1 MKKILLYSVLVAG
14 MLSSCDLDINDD
26 PDYPMNDQ
34 VTADLIFPAAQTLVA
49 SHVGGEIFNN
59 AGFFAQYFEQ
69 RPESQQYDALPTY
82 AFTEASDIMS
92 YSYSGLMA
100 GAQKDLKDIIDK
112 SENSADRYA
121 ATVLRAYVF
130 QVMVDNFDQFPYT
143 EALQGADNQNP
154 KWDKGE
160 DVYKGV
166 LAEMDK
172 AEQELN
178 DATMDSED
186 LMFDGD
192 VSQWKGFANALRL
205 RMYLRLISGGV
216 DAAGYEAKVKE
227 LVENN
232 SFFTGDV
239 CFSGFADES
248 NKRNPWYETNAMGLT
263 GNHCAAYPLVE
274 YLKATDD
281 PRRAYGLSVATATNS
296 YVGQLPGGK
305 MNTRSAK
312 GNSNLW
318 MNKHVSGIDYTKA
331 ATMPVYYFTQSELQ
345 FLIAE
350 VYLKYLNNDAQAEAA
365 YEKGIDA
372 DFASR
377 GLSRT
382 AAFDSKIA
390 WPTGGSLDEKM
401 ELIGKQKWVALFYR
415 DHMEAW
421 SELRRTDYPKYVT
434 LTNAE
439 LTAIAKGENAPAD
452 KYKAGDLIVPWQND
466 MINPV
471 GDKVIKRIYYPLSAR
486 KYNSN
491 TPQSPSLDSP
501 VWWDKN

>member
-1 MKKILLYSVLVAG
+1 
-14 MLSSCDLDINDD
+14 
-26 PDYPMNDQ
+26 
-34 VTADLIFPAAQTLVA
+34 
-49 SHVGGEIFNN
+49 
-59 AGFFAQYFEQ
+59 
-69 RPESQQYDALPTY
+69 
-82 AFTEASDIMS
+82 
-92 YSYSGLMA
+92 
-100 GAQKDLKDIIDK
+100 
-112 SENSADRYA
+112 
-121 ATVLRAYVF
+121 
-130 QVMVDNFDQFPYT
+130 
-143 EALQGADNQNP
+143 
-154 KWDKGE
+154 
-160 DVYKGV
+160 
-166 LAEMDK
+166 
-172 AEQELN
+172 
-178 DATMDSED
+178 
-186 LMFDGD
+186 
-192 VSQWKGFANALRL
+192 
-205 RMYLRLISGGV
+205 
-216 DAAGYEAKVKE
+216 
-227 LVENN
+227 
-232 SFFTGDV
+232 
-239 CFSGFADES
+239 
-248 NKRNPWYETNAMGLT
+248 
-263 GNHCAAYPLVE
+263 
-274 YLKATDD
+274 
-281 PRRAYGLSVATATNS
+281 
-296 YVGQLPGGK
+296 
-305 MNTRSAK
+305 
-312 GNSNLW
+312 

-345 FLIAE
+345 FLISE

-390 WPTGGSLDEKM
+390 WSTAGSPDEKM

-434 LTNAE
+434 LTDAE